1 MNSDKEDNTPSTT
14 NILSAGLSSLANTA
28 SQVNT
33 NVGNAS
39 VEDQSSSKSL
49 AQRHLYYTV
58 HFPLPM
64 DENTNHDSNQRHVLL
79 YGCGKQRDEAKHQVK
94 KVVKEVAK
102 LFNRKFSMDISEGG
116 KIKKAAIKDGFN
128 VDLTLAK
135 FQNLSYFDQNV
146 VTYNSAQACL
156 EMFNGVACKSSSY
169 LPTIESIAFLFDLM
183 ENALNI
189 HDIIEFCSQLFKEM
203 ADIEQQLQQ
212 MCPHQAV
219 HYIPSVSL
227 LLIGVLYKY
236 LACLLVSTEQ
246 TVAIFQNCS
255 KLVANVEDPQDCTSA
270 ERCILSFLYDLYN
283 SHSTFKSKSYEHL
296 SNLFA
301 KVKDVYY
308 SPHTSTCNSGELNP
322 NFMADFIANPKLK
335 VEPTIIKQLC
345 ENDKFRYSFVCNV
358 LISIANSKDID
369 KVNEV
374 AIFCADLTARCN
386 PLSAEWLGILRALCS
401 VSNENFGYRDAVNKI
416 DIKDLS
422 IHDSIAVFISI
433 LIARNCFPLQD
444 YMFYCIPE
452 LLHTSQTTGVES
464 EYGATR
470 FICHLLHCLL
480 KTNDSLLSSSSTPF
494 GSQTNSLLYSLTS
507 PGHGLGCSTPG
518 STPQSYSQSSLQ
530 NPYYQT
536 KKFLIKYPWDRY
548 LLAAARS
555 SCRFETAA
563 IFAVLKVILILSDKI
578 DEKELA
584 SKNDPSQSMQKEM
597 SLNEM
602 LSTTDTDF
610 NDFGIGFLSGGR
622 KQDPVESLGLS
633 DFSKYVFKAISSESW
648 VHDRCLKEPKK
659 LIDKDYLLDNLLSPK
674 QAQQLL
680 HMICHPRSPS
690 AAASSASTIELNK
703 VAETE
708 ADLKAQI
715 FRTLSNLDEWKLGI
729 SVLQLELIYEQV
741 TNLQSS
747 IDLTGFL
754 DCVSRAV
761 LEFFQQAYEE
771 HMKKESQKDSATASN
786 SASKSSGS
794 SKNSNFKN
802 FVNKSPSSAAAMPSK
817 DECSVST
824 DGKSKENRVWLISPL
839 IDKLPTC
846 VKGKILQTV
855 AMQLDNGNW
864 VTALGLNFSGSSSS
878 KSKDRG
884 FQQAKSN
891 SSQNI
896 VFNLLAYPP
905 FLALLLNCINSQE
918 EHKEIL
924 LSALHAQLQCVLT
937 EDVKNKIIIQEG
949 LQLRLSLVG
958 SMFDL
963 IQKSNQLIVEWS
975 LLLLQLMTYDRV
987 EPQLNYLLFA
997 SVLDM
1002 LAVLIHTTLAT
1013 DSNESRDETKKQY
1026 QNLIKKLKKEMNFQR
1041 VDISSKLTRQLLPMP
1056 KQQCEVIA
1064 CEPMGSLVDT
1074 KGNKIVGF
1082 DSIDKK
1088 QGLQVSVK
1096 QVSCFGCKLQLKSF
1110 SSPLTHSLPN

>member
-1 MNSDKEDNTPSTT
+1 MNSDKEDNTPTAA
-14 NILSAGLSSLANTA
+14 NILSAGLSSLTNTA
-28 SQVNT
+28 TQV
-33 NVGNAS
+33 NVGNS
-39 VEDQSSSKSL
+39 QSGEQASSKSL

-58 HFPLPM
+58 HFPLPL

-94 KVVKEVAK
+94 KVLKEVLK
-102 LFNRKFSMDISEGG
+102 LFNRKCSMDIFEGG

-128 VDLTLAK
+128 LDLTLAK

-146 VTYNSAQACL
+146 VTYNGAQACL
-156 EMFNGVACKSSSY
+156 EMFNGVACKTSNY
-169 LPTIESIAFLFDLM
+169 LPTIESIAFLLDLM

-203 ADIEQQLQQ
+203 TDIEQQLQQ
-212 MCPHQAV
+212 MCPHQAAY
-219 HYIPSVSL
+219 YIPSVAL

-246 TVAIFQNCS
+246 TVAIFQSCA
-255 KLVANVEDPQDCTSA
+255 KLVQNVEDPQDCTSA

-283 SHSTFKSKSYEHL
+283 SHFTFRSKSYEQL
-296 SNLFA
+296 SGLFA
-301 KVKDVYY
+301 KVKNVYY
-308 SPHTSTCNSGELNP
+308 SPHQSTCNSGELNP

-345 ENDKFRYSFVCNV
+345 ENEKFRYSFVCNV
-358 LISIANSKDID
+358 LISIANCKDID

-386 PLSAEWLGILRALCS
+386 PLSAEWLGILRALCT
-401 VSNENFGYRDAVNKI
+401 VSNERENFGYRDAVNKI
-416 DIKDLS
+416 DIKDLA

-452 LLHTSQTTGVES
+452 LLHTCQTPTAET

-480 KTNDSLLSSSSTPF
+480 KTNDSLLSASSTPF

-584 SKNDPSQSMQKEM
+584 NKADPTQSSQKDLLLTDILGTS
-597 SLNEM
+597 
-602 LSTTDTDF
+602 DTDF

-622 KQDPVESLGLS
+622 KQDPVESLNLG

-648 VHDRCLKEPKK
+648 VHDRCLKEPRK

-680 HMICHPRSPS
+680 HMICHPRNPSLTTATPS
-690 AAASSASTIELNK
+690 AALELSK

-708 ADLKAQI
+708 ADLKQQV
-715 FRTLSNLDEWKLGI
+715 FKSLSNLDEWKLDI
-729 SVLQLELIYEQV
+729 SVLQLQLIYEQV

-747 IDLTGFL
+747 IDLAGFL
-754 DCVSRAV
+754 DCISRAV

-771 HMKKESQKDSATASN
+771 HMKKESAKDSATGSTN
-786 SASKSSGS
+786 KPSA

-802 FVNKSPSSAAAMPSK
+802 FVNKSPSSATTSK
-817 DECSVST
+817 DECSVSG

-905 FLALLLNCINSQE
+905 FLALLLNCIHSQD

-924 LSALHAQLQCVLT
+924 LSALHQQLQCVLT
-937 EDVKNKIIIQEG
+937 EDVKNKMIIQEG

-958 SMFDL
+958 SMFDM
-963 IQKSNQLIVEWS
+963 IQRSNQLIVEWS

-987 EPQLNYLLFA
+987 EPQLNYLLFTT
-997 SVLDM
+997 VLDM

-1026 QNLIKKLKKEMNFQR
+1026 QNLMKKLRKEMNFQR
-1041 VDISSKLTRQLLPMP
+1041 VDIGSKLTRQLLPMP

-1096 QVSCFGCKLQLKSF
+1096 QVRF
-1110 SSPLTHSLPN
+1110 